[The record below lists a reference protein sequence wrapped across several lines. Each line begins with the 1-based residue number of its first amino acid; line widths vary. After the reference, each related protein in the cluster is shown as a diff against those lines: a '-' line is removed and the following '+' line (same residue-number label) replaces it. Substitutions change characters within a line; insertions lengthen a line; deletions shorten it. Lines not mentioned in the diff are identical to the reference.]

1 MPQIVEII
9 GVGPV
14 EFPDGMSKEQMAS
27 ALSKLPKQPTQKL
40 GSNIINTDVPTLVS
54 QTPVPEV
61 KPEPPRTMMDRVK
74 ALYEVPAT
82 IATSAVAPF
91 LGVGKGIIQNI
102 QQGTNQRVDRPEL
115 AQQFTYQPTSP
126 VSQEIVQ
133 SIGSALEA
141 SKLPPIVPTT
151 GMIPSYARMAS
162 SGAPAVRQNVV
173 QPVRQAVQAVPEMVR
188 TAPEV
193 IKTAPAK
200 VAEALRK
207 TPTETEI
214 RIANAPSPETLAV
227 QSNKLFNAAQKSG
240 VEIDPKDFA
249 SNMKQISKS
258 LEDIGYDAELYPDI
272 AIVMKRLENPT
283 VAKDFN
289 KLKALRTMIGD
300 LQGSQKKAERKIAT
314 QLKNDFDDY
323 LASIPESSIVGGTKE
338 GLAQWK
344 EARDT
349 YNRLS
354 KSQIFEDMLERA
366 ETEKTRFS
374 MSGSENSLTQQLRQ
388 LANNPKKMRMFTPEE
403 QQAITQAA
411 RGGNV
416 QNLLRY
422 FGKFAPTGPVS
433 SIVPL
438 LTTAASAPLGLA
450 ATAGAMG
457 ARVAATK
464 IRKSD
469 VNKLAALMRAGAK
482 KKPKPKTLKN
492 LGATNE

>member
-1 MPQIVEII
+1 M
-9 GVGPV
+9 
-14 EFPDGMSKEQMAS
+14 PDGTIVKNVPSNV
-27 ALSKLPKQPTQKL
+27 TQEDLLERYQAFKTPDTR
-40 GSNIINTDVPTLVS
+40 GNIINTDVPTVVG
-54 QTPVPEV
+54 QVPNPPVN
-61 KPEPPRTMMDRVK
+61 EPKRSMQEKMM

-82 IATSAVAPF
+82 MLSGAALTVPSAISAMVTGEGPTAMA
-91 LGVGKGIIQNI
+91 
-102 QQGTNQRVDRPEL
+102 QRNM
-115 AQQFTYQPTSP
+115 YQPRSGA
-126 VSQEIVQ
+126 SQDVLQ
-133 SIGSALEA
+133 SIGSAFEA
-141 SKLPPIVPTT
+141 TKLPPVIPTT

-162 SGAPAVRQNVV
+162 TATPTVRQNVV
-173 QPVRQAVQAVPEMVR
+173 QPVSQAIQAVPEV
-188 TAPEV
+188 V
-193 IKTAPAK
+193 KTAPAK

-207 TPTETEI
+207 TPSETEI
-214 RIANAPSPETLAV
+214 RIANAPSSETLAV
-227 QSNKLFNAAQKSG
+227 QSNKLFNTAQKSG
-240 VEIDPKDFA
+240 VEIDSKDFA
-249 SNMKQISKS
+249 SNMKQISRS

-388 LANNPKKMRMFTPEE
+388 LANNPKKMRMFSPEE
-403 QQAITQAA
+403 QQAIIQAA

-482 KKPKPKTLKN
+482 KPKKN
-492 LGATNE
+492 LGAINE